1 MVKMRKVSC
10 KLMAMVC
17 ALALCVSM
25 LGTALAQPEPIN
37 EPRCK
42 PEEVDLSDVREENGR
57 LVGVLHLPE
66 SPYLFGEV
74 RIDCL
79 IPEAFPA
86 EKAQTLNVAYK
97 SMGKKGLAAAMKAVG
112 QSTKAGELH
121 EWSDKDQFFVNY
133 SLWEMNAEP
142 WVFADHH
149 MINASFYDDPAHT
162 DTYSQAKDITQALL
176 SQLGATVYEPLLH
189 ANRYDAE
196 HAVSAGRFA
205 CYSNADGQYQ
215 EALAR
220 FRQNAKKFKHTEG
233 GMTMVSGLYE
243 LYGLPVMASYSYMDG
258 GDRMGASS
266 EFHAIVGDDG
276 ELRLFELWG
285 LPTVESTKPLTLPTH
300 TWQEAIARVAC
311 GWWLGN
317 PCAETQECTDYLTGE
332 QYTCYPIYAVI
343 TEIRPCWIGYERG
356 KLVPGYY
363 MNVEERMVDGD
374 KLISVWSSYGDAETL
389 TLVH

>member
-1 MVKMRKVSC
+1 MSKRII
-10 KLMAMVC
+10 AMVC

-25 LGTALAQPEPIN
+25 LGTALAQPEPYN

-66 SPYLFGEV
+66 SPYLLGEV
-74 RIDCL
+74 RIDCPL
-79 IPEAFPA
+79 PEAFPA
-86 EKAQTLNVAYK
+86 EQAQTLNVAYK
-97 SMGKKGLAAAMKAVG
+97 SMGKKGLAAAMKAIE
-112 QSTKAGELH
+112 QSTKAGALH

-142 WVFADHH
+142 WSFAAYQLID
-149 MINASFYDDPAHT
+149 ASFDDDPACA
-162 DTYSQAKDITQALL
+162 DTYSQAKGITRTLL

-196 HAVSAGRFA
+196 HAVRNQYA
-205 CYSNADGQYQ
+205 CYSNADSQYQ
-215 EALAR
+215 RALES

-233 GMTMVSGLYE
+233 GMTMVSGLFE
-243 LYGLPVMASYSYMDG
+243 LYGLPVMPEYSWKQG
-258 GDRMGASS
+258 GDLMGASS
-266 EFHAIVGDDG
+266 QFSATVSDDG

-285 LPTVESTKPLTLPTH
+285 LPTVESAEPLTLPTH
-300 TWQEAIARVAC
+300 TWQEMIARVAC

-317 PCAETQECTDYLTGE
+317 PNTETQECTDYLTGE
-332 QYTCYPIYAVI
+332 PYTCYPIYAVI

-356 KLVPGYY
+356 TLVPGYY
-363 MNVEERMVDGD
+363 MNVEERTVDGD

-389 TLVH
+389 TLTH